1 MFIAALTTIAKTWKQ
16 PKRPWTD
23 EGVKKTWYIRNATH
37 PQKERNNASGETES
51 SQSERERQ
59 TPYDI
64 TYTFTNELILQ
75 NRNRLTDTET
85 RLAADGEWEFG
96 MSRYKLVYVGW
107 IPNKV
112 LWYSTGGCMQYLVI
126 NHNGKEYEN
135 ECKHAY
141 N

>member
-75 NRNRLTDTET
+75 NRKKKKKR
-85 RLAADGEWEFG
+85 
-96 MSRYKLVYVGW
+96 K
-107 IPNKV
+107 
-112 LWYSTGGCMQYLVI
+112 
-126 NHNGKEYEN
+126 HHYEQS
-135 ECKHAY
+135 
-141 N
+141 